1 MLYDPARHEPLIERH
16 WDERHA
22 RDAIARIVA
31 DTEARFSAD
40 AYWPMHPRDVEGSD
54 DGPAWPLY
62 HGACGVIW
70 ALTYLEG
77 MGAATLARNYLPFV
91 EPVRVRNAQWL
102 AAFGPNASSYLMGD
116 VPNLLLE
123 YGIRPRSATLD
134 RLETLIESNVDHP
147 ARELMWGSPGT
158 MLAALFL
165 HDRTGEARWSDL
177 FRGTADK
184 LRSQLA
190 WCDKFGCEYWTQ
202 DLYGQKSTYL
212 DAVHGFV
219 ATALPLIRG
228 RHLLG
233 SDAWT
238 GWSATI
244 ANTIRATATH
254 ENGMTST
261 RHSATACGTAG
272 CSRDRLAAARRTET
286 RASHEAVGVSRHVR
300 ARRQRNPA
308 AVHRALSH
316 AGCVARIASRLRPG
330 RAGDGAEP
338 RACARCAP
346 VDVDDQPAAG

>member
-16 WDERHA
+16 WDERHV

-158 MLAALFL
+158 MLV
-165 HDRTGEARWSDL
+165 RP
-177 FRGTADK
+177 
-184 LRSQLA
+184 
-190 WCDKFGCEYWTQ
+190 
-202 DLYGQKSTYL
+202 
-212 DAVHGFV
+212 
-219 ATALPLIRG
+219 LP
-228 RHLLG
+228 
-233 SDAWT
+233 
-238 GWSATI
+238 
-244 ANTIRATATH
+244 
-254 ENGMTST
+254 
-261 RHSATACGTAG
+261 
-272 CSRDRLAAARRTET
+272 
-286 RASHEAVGVSRHVR
+286 
-300 ARRQRNPA
+300 
-308 AVHRALSH
+308 
-316 AGCVARIASRLRPG
+316 
-330 RAGDGAEP
+330 GDGA
-338 RACARCAP
+338 
-346 VDVDDQPAAG
+346 QAALATRVVR